1 MIAMKKNELLEQRN
15 YITTQELRD
24 CVYDGQISLSTIN
37 RLIRAGE
44 IPTQKMGRKNLIPVA
59 WARTQLDK
67 GGTFL

>member
-1 MIAMKKNELLEQRN
+1 MKKNELLEQRN

-59 WARTQLDK
+59 WAQSQLEK
-67 GGTFL
+67 GGAY

>member
-1 MIAMKKNELLEQRN
+1 MIAMKKNELLKQRN

-24 CVYDGQISLSTIN
+24 CVFDGQISLSTIN

-59 WARTQLDK
+59 WAQSQLNK
-67 GGTFL
+67 GGTD

>member
-1 MIAMKKNELLEQRN
+1 MKKNELLEQRN

-59 WARTQLDK
+59 WAQSQLER
-67 GGTFL
+67 GGTYL

>member
-1 MIAMKKNELLEQRN
+1 MKKNELLKQRN

-24 CVYDGQISLSTIN
+24 CVFDGQISLSTIN

-59 WARTQLDK
+59 WAQSQLNK
-67 GGTFL
+67 GGTD

>member
-59 WARTQLDK
+59 WAQSQLEK
-67 GGTFL
+67 GGTYL